1 MIMLIFFFFAL
12 SLSNSKK
19 SIKYE
24 FLNSMT
30 EQKWEKLPFSFGKY
44 IVDLVIRFWRKRRAK
59 EKEKKNLKYYVRKH
73 KNYNFNL
80 ISDEIFFSDR

>member
-1 MIMLIFFFFAL
+1 MGKIAFFVW
-12 SLSNSKK
+12 
-19 SIKYE
+19 
-24 FLNSMT
+24 
-30 EQKWEKLPFSFGKY
+30 QY

-59 EKEKKNLKYYVRKH
+59 EKEEKKNLKYYVRKH